1 MISLT
6 FPENLQNFMF
16 ITNFAGKV
24 VIGAFMPFHSTK
36 IKTAKYGA
44 SLKLFNP
51 FLANVPF

>member
-51 FLANVPF
+51 FLPNVPF